1 MANMIFHILDIALLI
16 GTLFSGFYILLF
28 SIPTLSNS
36 NVKFPLGLKRYR
48 YAILT
53 PQKTDIV
60 IDNYPQELYETIH
73 YSNLFHTVTLLD
85 ESKFDAV
92 VILGSTTR
100 VSSNFLMEVN
110 DAFSSGICAIQLH
123 HITEGKLNGKKYRA
137 VLDEEVRNSLLKLG
151 HNRLGL
157 PAAFDSMDV
166 VLDMAWLKNNF
177 KTPKANLE
185 NRLLH
190 QGVYIYYLPYIHV
203 YSDKPRP
210 LPRRFSLK
218 KAFLNFFPILAE
230 GNWGYLSKLI
240 RCFLPT
246 WRTVLYITFLWS
258 IIVSFIDWR
267 VSIKW
272 WFISLTML
280 FIICIAIPDYL
291 IQKKK

>member
-1 MANMIFHILDIALLI
+1 MANMIFHILDITLLVGVLI
-16 GTLFSGFYILLF
+16 SGFYILLF
-28 SIPTLSNS
+28 SIPTLFYL
-36 NVKFPLGLKRYR
+36 NVKFPSSLKQCK
-48 YAILT
+48 YAILL
-53 PQKTDIV
+53 PENSDIQFE
-60 IDNYPQELYETIH
+60 NYSQNLYEIIH
-73 YSNLFHTVTLLD
+73 YSDICSAVALLD
-85 ESKFDAV
+85 ETQFDAV
-92 VILGSTTR
+92 IILGSTTR
-100 VSSNFLMEVN
+100 VSSNFLIEVN
-110 DAFSSGICAIQLH
+110 DAFSSGVCAMQLH
-123 HITEGKLNGKKYRA
+123 HVTEGKLSGKKYYA
-137 VLDEEVRNSLLKLG
+137 VLNEEIRNSLLKLG

-166 VLDMAWLKNNF
+166 VLDMTWLKNNF

-203 YSDKPRP
+203 YSNQPRP
-210 LPRRFSLK
+210 RSRNFSRR
-218 KAFLNFFPILAE
+218 KAFLNLLPILAE

-258 IIVSFIDWR
+258 IIVSFIDWK
-267 VSIKW
+267 VSVKW